1 MNKSNKDI
9 KVVVGISGGVDS
21 AVAAF
26 LLKEA
31 GYNVQGIFMQNWD
44 SFVNNEDYDNK
55 KDKCDAQYEYEDAQA
70 VCDYLG
76 IPLERINFVKEYWDD
91 VFQTFLQEYEK
102 ARTPNPDVL
111 CNRYIKFGQ
120 LLKYALANYDCD
132 FIATG
137 HYARVIHFPDHS
149 ELHTCLD
156 SNKDQ
161 TYFLC
166 ELSQS
171 QLSKTLFPLSHLTK
185 PEVREIAKAIG
196 LPVHNKKDSS
206 GICFIGERNFKNFL
220 SNYIKNKEGDIIDI
234 TTNKVLGKHQGVMFY
249 TIGQNNNLNL
259 SGLKEKYFVCKK
271 DATKNI
277 LYVVRNSFKED
288 YLTSHQCEVHNFHWI
303 NYPKKLN
310 NLQVRFRHRQKLIN
324 CSILIDNGKVI
335 IDYPEGSLSVTE
347 GQYAV
352 LYEGT
357 NCLGGGPVDLI
368 RKI

>member
-1 MNKSNKDI
+1 MIKENKNI

-26 LLKEA
+26 LLKQA
-31 GYNVQGIFMQNWD
+31 GYDVQGIFMQNWD

-55 KDKCDAQYEYEDAQA
+55 KDKCDAQYEYEDAKA
-70 VCDYLG
+70 VCDYIG
-76 IPLERINFVKEYWDD
+76 IPLERINFVKEYWDE
-91 VFQTFLQEYEK
+91 VFQQFLSEYKK

-111 CNRYIKFGQ
+111 CNRYIKFGH
-120 LLKYALANYDCD
+120 LLKYALEHYQCD
-132 FIATG
+132 YIATG
-137 HYARVIHFPDHS
+137 HYASVIHYGSYS
-149 ELHTCLD
+149 ELRMCKD
-156 SNKDQ
+156 DNKDQ

-166 ELSQS
+166 ELSQA
-171 QLSKTLFPLSHLTK
+171 QLQKAMFPLSHLTK
-185 PEVREIAKAIG
+185 PEVREIAKQVG
-196 LPVHNKKDSS
+196 LPVWSKKDST
-206 GICFIGERNFKNFL
+206 GICFIGERNFKEFL
-220 SNYIKNKEGDIIDI
+220 SNYLDNKDGDIVDI
-234 TTNKVLGKHQGVMFY
+234 TTNKVLGRQNGVMFY

-271 DATKNI
+271 DAAKNI

-288 YLTSHQCEVHNFHWI
+288 YLNSTQCVVDNFHWI
-303 NYPKKLN
+303 NYPKQYN

-324 CSILIDNGKVI
+324 CSILIENGSVVI
-335 IDYPEGSLSVTE
+335 TYPQGSLSVTE

-357 NCLGGGPVDLI
+357 NCLGGGPVDII